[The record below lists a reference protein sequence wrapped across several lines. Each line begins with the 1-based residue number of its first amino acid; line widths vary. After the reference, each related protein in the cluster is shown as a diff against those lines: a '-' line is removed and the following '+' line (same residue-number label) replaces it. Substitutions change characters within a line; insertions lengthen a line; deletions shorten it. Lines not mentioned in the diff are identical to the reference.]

1 MDAEGQVRWVVDYI
15 VGHEDSH
22 REITLMARF
31 PPEQDTWESRS
42 SLLCEISYV
51 VRAYKLMESSHP
63 VLNVSINAIVVNES
77 DEATHDV
84 GSVSTSRLKTLW
96 CMGTTTTA

>member
-42 SLLCEISYV
+42 SLFRDVPYV
-51 VRAYKLMESSHP
+51 VRAYEMME
-63 VLNVSINAIVVNES
+63 
-77 DEATHDV
+77 
-84 GSVSTSRLKTLW
+84 
-96 CMGTTTTA
+96 